1 VDNKILVVEDL
12 PEYHKLI
19 QVCLGYKY
27 QIDIADTLASARQKL
42 KINTYKLILLDVLLP
57 DGSGFDFCREIQ
69 AEENSQ
75 ETPIVF
81 LTAKNS
87 TSDKV
92 LGFSIGVDD
101 YIVKPFDPAELVA
114 RVDLRILKAMKKRQI
129 EENFKKGPLR
139 FELAGLRLYVENQ
152 DTEKKVDMTPIEFKI
167 LLKLAQ
173 NTNRV
178 FSRQQILD
186 SVWGYNVFID
196 DRSID
201 KHISSIRKK
210 IDPYQKFI
218 KTVSGIGYE
227 FKVP

>member
-1 VDNKILVVEDL
+1 MENKILIVEDL
-12 PEYHKLI
+12 PEYQKLI

-27 QIDIADTLASARQKL
+27 QLDVADSLSSARLKL
-42 KINTYKLILLDVLLP
+42 KNHDYKLILLDVLLP

-69 AEENSQ
+69 SNVKHQDA
-75 ETPIVF
+75 PIIF

-92 LGFSIGVDD
+92 LGISIGVDD

-114 RVDLRILKAMKKRQI
+114 RVDLRILKAMKKKQI
-129 EENFKKGPLR
+129 DENFKKGPLR
-139 FELAGLRLYVENQ
+139 FELSGLRLYVETNL
-152 DTEKKVDMTPIEFKI
+152 TEKKIDVTPIEFKI

-186 SVWGYNVFID
+186 SVWGFNVFID

-210 IDPYQKFI
+210 IEPHQKHI
-218 KTVSGIGYE
+218 KTISGIGYE
-227 FKVP
+227 FKIG